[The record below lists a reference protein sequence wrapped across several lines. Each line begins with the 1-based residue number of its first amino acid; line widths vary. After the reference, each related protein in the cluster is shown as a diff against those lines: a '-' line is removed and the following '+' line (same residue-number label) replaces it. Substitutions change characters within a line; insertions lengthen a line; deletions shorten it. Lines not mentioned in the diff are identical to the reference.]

1 MTVKKFHIL
10 TGPFQVTAKL
20 SDLKYEL
27 LSYNGRIFIFYVNC
41 LKSYKEESNQ
51 IPKWQRKTRARGD
64 KVSNAKRDAVITLPA
79 ILSYP
84 LAGDNS
90 ADWDSLSAPS
100 SPIAPPR
107 PVSTPPSA
115 GDKQDEERLDPTY
128 FPPVPTETVATW
140 LWTGPL
146 PRHARR
152 QETTWNRRDVRFCI
166 YYAYNRVTHVTA

>member
-100 SPIAPPR
+100 SPIAPTR
-107 PVSTPPSA
+107 PVFTPPSA
-115 GDKQDEERLDPTY
+115 GDKEDEEKLESTY
-128 FPPVPTETVATW
+128 FPRNSPKESQ
-140 LWTGPL
+140 LDYGPDHT
-146 PRHARR
+146 PRDALKNKKRLLGI
-152 QETTWNRRDVRFCI
+152 DVTSHS
-166 YYAYNRVTHVTA
+166 AYIMRIIA